1 MRVDAD
7 VPAVCA
13 EWVAVAPRAGGV
25 ESGGAGRGHEV
36 DRCAGSRPLR
46 VAVSRGVP
54 RRLCPVRVVRGV
66 LSVPAQCVAGR
77 APAWTACARSTV
89 GLRCVC
95 FPSHPPHLCPSLL

>member
-36 DRCAGSRPLR
+36 DGCAGSRPLR
-46 VAVSRGVP
+46 VAVKTTITMATSIN
-54 RRLCPVRVVRGV
+54 
-66 LSVPAQCVAGR
+66 
-77 APAWTACARSTV
+77 
-89 GLRCVC
+89 
-95 FPSHPPHLCPSLL
+95 